1 MEKKKNTSGK
11 GLKMGVFNKNSKKEA
26 ENTKEEAK
34 VNASAEAVAEAAAE
48 EETDKTAEKT
58 EKKEEEKELTAEE
71 KIVKLEKTVAELSE
85 KRIRLIAEMENLRK
99 RAAKDLESMR
109 YNVIADTLYPF
120 FQVFDHFEMAVDA
133 CAKSDNIQALNAGM
147 QMIGN
152 EFSKAFTDLGI
163 VKIDAVGK
171 DFDANDHD
179 AVAQEPSES
188 VPEGKVIRQWCAG
201 YRMGDRLLKAAS
213 VVVSSGPEKKAEES
227 AEKTVEE
234 AGECA
239 CEKEEEKKEE

>member
-1 MEKKKNTSGK
+1 
-11 GLKMGVFNKNSKKEA
+11 MGVFHKNSKKEA

-34 VNASAEAVAEAAAE
+34 INASAEAAAEAAAE
-48 EETDKTAEKT
+48 EETGKTAEKE
-58 EKKEEEKELTAEE
+58 EKKEEKELTAEE
-71 KIVKLEKTVAELSE
+71 KIAKLEKTVVELSE

-109 YNVIADTLYPF
+109 YNVISDTLYPF

-179 AVAQEPSES
+179 AVAQEASET

-213 VVVSSGPEKKAEES
+213 VVVSSGPEKKAEVEVTEEP
-227 AEKTVEE
+227 AAEE
-234 AGECA
+234 AGESA
-239 CEKEEEKKEE
+239 GNKAEEKKEE